1 MQYNLII
8 TNNDLIVEI
17 EKNKQIKITST
28 KINVNDFL
36 NNLSLENKMIL
47 TRFQD
52 VYIYITDELLQTPK
66 VACDIA
72 LKSKMTFDRR
82 IPLNFINNFYDLDMS
97 SDTEDIKRAITKYN
111 NEEKKHIYYC
121 ADQKDLCVAILYHFL
136 NNGYYF
142 KICQKC
148 GSAYLRNDKRSL
160 YCDKCKILKEEERTT
175 TKNVEQK
182 ERAKLPYNIIINKIR
197 QRYYNAINKEID
209 NKIITMYEN
218 DLLKFNEL
226 VHKNR
231 LRLKHGDI
239 SENDFLE
246 LLADLDNKTS
256 IILKKGGAS
265 Q

>member
-17 EKNKQIKITST
+17 EKNDQIKITST

-47 TRFQD
+47 GRFKD
-52 VYIYITDELLQTPK
+52 VYLYITDELLQTPK

-72 LKSKMTFDRR
+72 LKSKMTFNRR
-82 IPLNFINNFYDLDMS
+82 IPLNYINNFYDLDMS
-97 SDTEDIKRAITKYN
+97 SNTEDIKRAITKYN
-111 NEEKKHIYYC
+111 NKDKKHIYYC
-121 ADQKDLCVAILYHFL
+121 DGQSDLCVAILYHFL

-160 YCDKCKILKEEERTT
+160 YCDKCKILKEEERIT

-197 QRYYNAINKEID
+197 QRYYNTINKEID
-209 NKIITMYEN
+209 NKKITKYES
-218 DLLKFNEL
+218 DLSKFNEL

-231 LRLKHGDI
+231 LKLKHGDI
-239 SENDFLE
+239 KENDFLK
-246 LLADLDNKTS
+246 LLTDIDKKTS
-256 IILKKGGAS
+256 IELKKGGVS